1 MDDQIRQIAARLHG
15 LRDALNVSVKEMADA
30 AMVSEEEYLRCENG
44 EKDIP
49 VSLLHN
55 VSGRFNIEMTALL
68 FGEEPRM
75 RTYYLTRK
83 GQGVAIERTKAYKY
97 QSLAAG
103 FAGRKAD
110 PFIVSVEPCDNP
122 ICLNTHEGQEFNYV
136 IEGKMLLEI
145 NGKEL
150 ILEEGDS
157 LYFNAELKHGMKAL
171 DNKTVRF
178 LAVIL

>member
-1 MDDQIRQIAARLHG
+1 MDNQIKQIAERLHG
-15 LRDALNVSVKEMADA
+15 LREALDVSVKEMADA
-30 AMVSEEEYLRCENG
+30 AMVSEKEYLLYEAAK
-44 EKDIP
+44 KDIP
-49 VSLLHN
+49 VSLVHN
-55 VSGRFNIEMTALL
+55 VASHFNIEMTALL

-103 FAGRKAD
+103 FAGRNAD
-110 PFIVSVEPCDNP
+110 PFIVTVEPSDNP
-122 ICLNTHEGQEFNYV
+122 ICLNTHAGQEFNYV
-136 IEGKMLLEI
+136 LEGKMLLEV

-171 DNKTVRF
+171 DNKMVRF

>member
-1 MDDQIRQIAARLHG
+1 MDDQNKQIAQRLRG
-15 LRDALNVSVKEMADA
+15 LREILDVPVAEIAKA
-30 AMVSEEEYLRCENG
+30 ARVSEEEYLLYESG
-44 EKDIP
+44 KKDIS

-55 VSGRFNIEMTALL
+55 ISIHFNVEMTALL

-75 RTYYLTRK
+75 RTHYLTRK

-103 FAGRKAD
+103 FAGRSAD
-110 PFIVSVEPCDNP
+110 PFIVMVEPSDNP
-122 ICLNTHEGQEFNYV
+122 ILLNTHSGQEFNYV
-136 IEGKMLLEI
+136 LEGKMLLEI

-157 LYFNAELKHGMKAL
+157 LYFNAELQHGMKAL

>member
-1 MDDQIRQIAARLHG
+1 MDNQIKQIAERLRG
-15 LRDALNVSVKEMADA
+15 LREALDISVEEMASA
-30 AMVSEEEYLRCENG
+30 AMVSKDEYALFESG

-49 VSLLHN
+49 VSFLHN
-55 VSGRFNIEMTALL
+55 VSSHFNIEMTALL

-83 GQGVAIERTKAYKY
+83 GKGVAIERTKAYKY

-103 FAGRKAD
+103 FAGRDAD
-110 PFIVSVEPCDNP
+110 PFIVTVEPSDSP
-122 ICLNTHEGQEFNYV
+122 ICLNTHAGQEFNYV
-136 IEGKMLLEI
+136 LEGKMLLEI

-171 DNKTVRF
+171 DHQTVRF

>member
-1 MDDQIRQIAARLHG
+1 MDDKIRQIAARLHG
-15 LRDALNVSVKEMADA
+15 LREALNISVKEMADA
-30 AMVSEEEYLRCENG
+30 AMVSEEEYLLCENG

-55 VSGRFNIEMTALL
+55 ISGHFNVEMTALL

-103 FAGRKAD
+103 FAGRNAD
-110 PFIVSVEPCDNP
+110 PFIVTVEPCDNP
-122 ICLNTHEGQEFNYV
+122 ICLNTHAGQEFNYV
-136 IEGKMLLEI
+136 IEGRMLLEI

-178 LAVIL
+178 LAVII